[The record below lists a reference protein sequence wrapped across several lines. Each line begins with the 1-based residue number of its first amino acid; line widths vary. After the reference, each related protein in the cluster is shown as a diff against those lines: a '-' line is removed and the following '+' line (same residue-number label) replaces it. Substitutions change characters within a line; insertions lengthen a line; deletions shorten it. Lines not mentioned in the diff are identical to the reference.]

1 MAMGSGKSRR
11 KRGKYRRARGCS
23 NKKAYTRT
31 DAVGTAIALSKKTG
45 GRFNAYKC
53 AFCYLPSGAV
63 AWHVGHG
70 TSLSR
75 RLR

>member
-1 MAMGSGKSRR
+1 MASGRSRR
-11 KRGKYRRARGCS
+11 KRGKYRRSRGCG

-31 DAVGTAIALSKKTG
+31 EAVGIAITMSKKTG
-45 GRFNAYKC
+45 GRFNAYRC

-70 TSLSR
+70 TPLSH